1 MKIKSA
7 VVGLGFIG
15 KTHIEG
21 HVSSGSVE
29 LKALVDSNE
38 ALGKEVAEKYGVK
51 HYRTIDELFAGQN
64 IDMIDICLP
73 TYLHEACILQA
84 VSAGKHVL
92 CEKPVTLTM
101 ESFQRIK
108 EAVNLAGVK
117 FMLAQVL
124 RFWPEYERIT
134 ELRDKRLFG
143 TVKMLHAH
151 RFCEVPN
158 WAEWYKDPLKSGG
171 ALYDLMLHDYD
182 YVLNFVGRA
191 GTVFATGAQ
200 NERGCWNHV
209 QTNIRFDNGISAV
222 VEGCNEAF
230 GHYPFS
236 MGLKVFGDKMI
247 ADYSLTAG
255 HNLDSVGTRALHTYV
270 QGSDPVRQKI
280 TEYDAYAAEITYFAD
295 CIASNRQPDK
305 VSLESSEKTLELVN
319 AVKKSLESKREVKF
333 G

>member
-134 ELRDKRLFG
+134 ELRDKRLF
-143 TVKMLHAH
+143 
-151 RFCEVPN
+151 
-158 WAEWYKDPLKSGG
+158 
-171 ALYDLMLHDYD
+171 
-182 YVLNFVGRA
+182 
-191 GTVFATGAQ
+191 
-200 NERGCWNHV
+200 
-209 QTNIRFDNGISAV
+209 
-222 VEGCNEAF
+222 
-230 GHYPFS
+230 
-236 MGLKVFGDKMI
+236 
-247 ADYSLTAG
+247 
-255 HNLDSVGTRALHTYV
+255 
-270 QGSDPVRQKI
+270 
-280 TEYDAYAAEITYFAD
+280 
-295 CIASNRQPDK
+295 
-305 VSLESSEKTLELVN
+305 
-319 AVKKSLESKREVKF
+319 
-333 G
+333 